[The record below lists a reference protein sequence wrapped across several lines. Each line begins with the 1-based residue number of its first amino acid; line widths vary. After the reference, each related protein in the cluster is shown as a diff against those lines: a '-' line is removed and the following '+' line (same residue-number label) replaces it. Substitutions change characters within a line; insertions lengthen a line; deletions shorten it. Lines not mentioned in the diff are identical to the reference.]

1 VPGAKVTAEILAQ
14 EKGEKL
20 VVFKFRR
27 RKGYRRKTGHRQ
39 PYTALKITGIT
50 A

>member
-1 VPGAKVTAEILAQ
+1 MTAEIVGQ

-20 VVFKFRR
+20 IVFKFRR
-27 RKGYRRKTGHRQ
+27 RKQYRRKNGHRQ
-39 PYTALKITGIT
+39 SYTALKITGIQ